1 MAPFLIYRTGL
12 FFRFFMAGP
21 GRIYY
26 TIPDMNP
33 WHNIT
38 SLSYR
43 QIKELQN
50 SRLEHFI
57 NTHVYP
63 FSGHYRKL
71 LDDNKINP
79 RHVKSISDLRLLPFT
94 SKLDLVAKDDPQRFK
109 DFILQ
114 PDQEKIRQFWPKDRL
129 LKLAVQ
135 SLLKGK
141 GFVRESLGKEYRP
154 VFMTFTT
161 GTTNSPV
168 PFTYSRYDIEN
179 LNLSGSRMVNLFNI
193 QSDERIMNIFP
204 FAPHLAFWQTFF
216 GALESG
222 VFALST
228 GGGKVMGTEGNLTA
242 LMRTKPSVILGVPSY
257 IYHLVRFAQE
267 RKQDLSFLKKIV
279 LGAAKVT
286 AGYKQKLDEMLSDC
300 GAKGVLIFG
309 TYGFTEAKTA
319 WAECPAEN
327 NVSSGYHLYPDKE
340 IFEIIDPQTGQVK
353 DEDQD
358 GELVYT
364 SLDARAS
371 VVVRYRTGDFVK
383 GGISHGPCPYC
394 GRVTL
399 RLSSDISRLSDTKDL
414 SLSKIKGM
422 LVNLNHFAEVLNNIA
437 EVDEWQIEIRKHNN
451 DPYDSDELVVY
462 MTPKKEINEKTFS
475 EMLKDKLMGAT
486 ELAPNEIKFVPLDE
500 MIKRL
505 ELETANK
512 EKRILDNR
520 PS

>member
-1 MAPFLIYRTGL
+1 
-12 FFRFFMAGP
+12 
-21 GRIYY
+21 
-26 TIPDMNP
+26 MNP
-33 WHNIT
+33 WANII
-38 SLSYR
+38 SLSYE

-50 SRLEHFI
+50 RRLHHFI

-63 FSGHYRKL
+63 FSPYYRKL
-71 LDDNKINP
+71 FDDNKINP
-79 RHVKSISDLRLLPFT
+79 KHIRTVSDLKHIPFT
-94 SKLDLVAKDDPQRFK
+94 SKLDLVAKDNAQKFK

-114 PDQEKIRQFWPKDRL
+114 PDQAKIRQFWPKDKL
-129 LKLAVQ
+129 LKLGLQ
-135 SLLKGK
+135 SLFKGK
-141 GFVRESLGKEYRP
+141 DFIQDSLGKQYRP
-154 VFMTFTT
+154 IFMTFTT

-179 LNLSGSRMVNLFNI
+179 LNLSGSRMVSLFDI
-193 QSDERIMNIFP
+193 KSDERIINIFP
-204 FAPHLAFWQTFF
+204 YAPHLAFWQTFF
-216 GALESG
+216 GALEADI
-222 VFALST
+222 FALST

-242 LMRTKPSVILGVPSY
+242 LMRSKPSVILGIPSY
-257 IYHLVRFAQE
+257 IYHMIRFAQT

-286 AGYKQKLDEMLSDC
+286 VGYKQKLEEMLKDC
-300 GAKGVLIFG
+300 GASDVFIFG

-319 WAECPAEN
+319 WAECPTAN
-327 NVSSGYHLYPDKE
+327 NISSGYHLYPDKE
-340 IFEIIDPQTGQVK
+340 IFEIIDPATGEVK
-353 DEDQD
+353 DLSQD

-371 VVVRYRTGDFVK
+371 VVLRYRTGDYVK
-383 GGISHGPCPYC
+383 GGISYGSCPHC
-394 GRVTL
+394 GRMTL

-414 SLSKIKGM
+414 NLSKIKGM
-422 LVNLNHFAEVLNNIA
+422 LVNLNHFAEVLNSLA
-437 EVDEWQIEIRKHNN
+437 QVDEWQIEIRKHNN

-462 MTPKKEINEKTFS
+462 ISPKGNVDEKVFS

-486 ELAPNEIKFVPLDE
+486 ELAPNEIKFIPLPE

-520 PS
+520 PKM

>member
-1 MAPFLIYRTGL
+1 
-12 FFRFFMAGP
+12 
-21 GRIYY
+21 
-26 TIPDMNP
+26 MNP
-33 WHNIT
+33 WANIT
-38 SLSYR
+38 CLSYR
-43 QIKELQN
+43 QIKDLQN
-50 SRLEHFI
+50 QRLHHFI

-63 FSGHYRKL
+63 FNPHYRQL
-71 LDDNKINP
+71 FDEHKINP
-79 RHVKSISDLRLLPFT
+79 RHIRTMGDLKQIPFT
-94 SKLDLVAKDDPQRFK
+94 SKLDLVAQDNPQKFR

-114 PDQEKIRQFWPKDRL
+114 PDQKKIRKFWPKGKL
-129 LKLAVQ
+129 LKITLQ

-141 GFVRESLGKEYRP
+141 DFVHGALTQEYRP

-161 GTTNSPV
+161 GTTHSPV

-179 LNLSGSRMVNLFNI
+179 LSLSGTRMVNLFDL
-193 QSDERIMNIFP
+193 QGDERIMNIFP

-257 IYHLVRFAQE
+257 IYHLVRFAQD
-267 RKQDLSFLKKIV
+267 RQQDLSFLKKIV

-286 AGYKQKLDEMLSDC
+286 MGYKQKLAQMLGEC
-300 GAKGVLIFG
+300 GAKQTFIFG
-309 TYGFTEAKTA
+309 TYGFTEAKSA
-319 WAECPAEN
+319 WAECPTEN
-327 NVSSGYHLYPDKE
+327 HLSSGYHLYPDKE

-353 DEDQD
+353 DDDGQD

-371 VVVRYRTGDFVK
+371 VVLRYRTGDFVK
-383 GGISHGPCPYC
+383 GGITHGPCPYC
-394 GRVTL
+394 GRMTL

-414 SLSKIKGM
+414 NFSKIKGV
-422 LVNLNHFAEVLNNIA
+422 LVNLNHFAEVLNNMP

-451 DPYDSDELVVY
+451 DPYDNDELAVY
-462 MTPKKEINEKTFS
+462 ITPKGDVNEAAFAEK
-475 EMLKDKLMGAT
+475 LKDKLMGAT
-486 ELAPNEIKFVPLDE
+486 ELAPNEVKFIALGE

-512 EKRILDNR
+512 EKRILDSR
-520 PS
+520 PEI